1 MSIPGTL
8 VPLSASLA
16 LLLGACGSGAEDG
29 EGSTETNNI
38 GAGILAAGDPL
49 GGLTPEQIAA
59 FEVGREDFAEIEEAD
74 EGLGPVMNNT
84 GCGVC
89 HDNPATGGS
98 SAAGLTEVRF
108 GFTGP
113 DGSFDPLAELG
124 GSLQQLQGIGEVE
137 EVPGCEGVVF
147 NAEVVPPEANTVGGR
162 LTTPL
167 FGLGLVDAVP
177 DDELRALAAAEAIIA
192 PDTAGRVSEVTN
204 ITTGQ
209 PDVGRFGWKAQVAT
223 LADFSGDAYLN
234 EMGITNPLFPSESCP
249 QGNCDALACDP
260 TPDPEDDGTALN
272 NFTTFTTLLAPLP
285 TLPVKGQAVV
295 GAGVFA
301 AIGCADCHTPA
312 LVTGSSADPV
322 FDGVTF
328 HPFSDFLLHD
338 MGSLGDQIVQGGT
351 GAGEMRTA
359 PLWGARVR
367 TSFLHD
373 GRASNL
379 TDAILAHAG
388 QGQGAADDFAD
399 LDGFLQDAL
408 IVFLNTL

>member
-16 LLLGACGSGAEDG
+16 LLLGACAQNMEDG
-29 EGSTETNNI
+29 EGSTETNNL

-49 GGLTPEQIAA
+49 PGLTPDQLAA
-59 FEVGREDFAEIEEAD
+59 FDLGKDDFAEIEEPD

-84 GCGVC
+84 ACGVC

-98 SAAGLTEVRF
+98 SSAGLTEVRF

-113 DGSFDPLAELG
+113 DGSFDPLTQLG
-124 GSLQQLQGIGEVE
+124 GSLQQLQGIGAVVD
-137 EVPGCEGVVF
+137 VPGCETAVF

-167 FGLGLVDAVP
+167 FGLGFVDAVP
-177 DDELRALAAAEAIIA
+177 DDELRVLAATEAQLT
-192 PDTAGRVSEVTN
+192 PETAGRVSEVTN
-204 ITTGQ
+204 LTTGQ
-209 PDVGRFGWKAQVAT
+209 PDVGKFGWKAQVAT

-234 EMGITNPLFPSESCP
+234 EMGITNPLFPAESCP
-249 QGNCDALACDP
+249 QGDCAALACDP
-260 TPDPEDDGTALN
+260 APDPEDDGTALN
-272 NFTTFTTLLAPLP
+272 NFTTFMTLVAPLP
-285 TLPVKGQAVV
+285 TLPVEGDGVV

-301 AIGCADCHTPA
+301 AVGCASCHTPA

-322 FDGVTF
+322 FDQVTF
-328 HPFSDFLLHD
+328 NPYSDFLLHD
-338 MGSLGDQIVQGGT
+338 MADLGDQIVQGGT
-351 GAGEMRTA
+351 GAREMRTA
-359 PLWGARVR
+359 PLWGARFR

-373 GRASNL
+373 GRATNL

-388 QGQGAADDFAD
+388 QGQAAADAFAG
-399 LDGFLQDAL
+399 LDPVLKNAL